1 MSVNLTRYRERTYPP
16 PFPDGWYR
24 VAASGE
30 IRPGEVK
37 HVQCVGEQIALF
49 RSKTGGGIA
58 AVDAFCPHQ
67 GANLA
72 HGRVKGDRLECP
84 FHGWQLDGNGR
95 VRSQPHT
102 EDQPLAHRHWETIDY
117 YGMAMM
123 YWSARRDAQA
133 PYRLPPQPNID
144 NRQLV
149 YRGQYDA
156 GEVAMHII
164 EFAENSVDFQH
175 FSKLHDTM
183 RIPWTNI
190 KLPWIRI
197 RHEPSWSLDDKL
209 EHVSYF
215 GDEATLEIAGRV
227 YESTRSR
234 ALVTFL
240 GPGSIVKFDFHI
252 PRIGAITMFQS
263 HTPVEALK
271 QRVTFRWFAARRVPR
286 ILVSYVVGN
295 WISQWR
301 QDVEIWK
308 RKIYR
313 QHPLWTR
320 DAGPRDKMHQWY
332 RQFYP
337 DGLVTDLPDSWGTPR
352 GRAGVHSGRR

>member
-1 MSVNLTRYRERTYPP
+1 MSVNLTRDRALTYPP

-49 RSKTGGGIA
+49 RSKTDGGIA
-58 AVDAFCPHQ
+58 AVEAFCPHQ

-84 FHGWQLDGNGR
+84 FHAWQLDGNGR

-102 EDQPLAHRHWETIDY
+102 EDQPLVHRHWETIDY
-117 YGMAMM
+117 YGMAIM

-156 GEVAMHII
+156 GEVEMHII

-175 FSKLHDTM
+175 FSKLHGTM

-197 RHEPSWSLDDKL
+197 RHKPSWALDDELK
-209 EHVSYF
+209 HISYF
-215 GDEATLEIAGRV
+215 GDETTLEIAGRV
-227 YESTRSR
+227 YERTRSR

-240 GPGSIVKFDFHI
+240 GPGSIVKFDLEI
-252 PRIGAITMFQS
+252 PRIGAITIFQT

-301 QDVEIWK
+301 QDVKIWE

-313 QHPLWTR
+313 QRPLR
-320 DAGPRDKMHQWY
+320 VRGDGPLGKMRKWY
-332 RQFYP
+332 QQFYP
-337 DGLVTDLPDSWGTPR
+337 DDQVNNLSQGDPR
-352 GRAGVHSGRR
+352 EDRLS